1 MGPIG
6 RGTARQVIGAL
17 CGIGLVVGVVVLLR
31 SVHWPAV
38 VHWLRSP
45 TGLYVQSG
53 AALVLQFSGGVLVV
67 RDVVRAEKNLAWL
80 DYWFAELEQV
90 TDTDM
95 QARRAAEGDESFYE
109 PLFQAEFRFRKLAG
123 ATSILAGY
131 QSRMRSGR
139 AWLTWTLLTWIG
151 PALLLLG
158 IVLAGTAGLFGISV
172 MKTPP

>member
-1 MGPIG
+1 MG

-17 CGIGLVVGVVVLLR
+17 CGIGLVFGALVLLR
-31 SVHWPAV
+31 SVPWPAV
-38 VHWLRSP
+38 LHWLRSP

-53 AALVLQFSGGVLVV
+53 APVAVLRWSPRG

-95 QARRAAEGDESFYE
+95 HARRAAKGDESFYE
-109 PLFQAEFRFRKLAG
+109 PLFQAEFRFRKLEG

-131 QSRMRSGR
+131 QSKIGSGR

-158 IVLAGTAGLFGISV
+158 IVLAGTASLFGISV